1 MRVAV
6 IINPASGS
14 SSHPPLG
21 QRVDLARRVLHAEG
35 VEGDVQVSERPG
47 HARELA
53 SDAVRRGAQIVFAWG
68 GDGTVNEVGSALA
81 FTGTA
86 LGIIPRGSGNGLA
99 RELRLSWRP
108 EEAIRG
114 ALRGRDLQM
123 DAGELGG
130 RLFFNIGGLGFDAH
144 VAGLFNALPQGRR
157 GGRPYVTI
165 TLGQVFSYR
174 PARYRVSLDGA
185 RHDGEFFTIVL
196 ANSCQFGNR
205 IRIAPEAR
213 IDDGFLNAVLVDH
226 RSIPAHFWRARHL
239 LGDPRRAE
247 GVLRQPVRH
256 VVIEGPADT
265 PCQVDGES
273 FTAGPRIEAMVHP
286 GAVRLRIPARCQYV
300 GR

>member
-14 SSHPPLG
+14 SSHPPLDR
-21 QRVDLARRVLHAEG
+21 RVELAGRVLHAEG
-35 VEGDVQVSERPG
+35 VEGEVLISERRG
-47 HARELA
+47 HARALA
-53 SDAVRRGAQIVFAWG
+53 ADAAARGARIVFAWG

-81 FTGTA
+81 FSGTA

-108 EEAIRG
+108 EQALRG
-114 ALRGRDLQM
+114 ALRGRDLEM
-123 DAGELGG
+123 DVGELAG

-144 VAGLFNALPQGRR
+144 VAALFNRLPQGRR
-157 GGRPYVTI
+157 GGAPYVTI
-165 TLGQVFSYR
+165 TLRQVFSYR
-174 PARYRVSLDGA
+174 PARYRVSLDGEPC
-185 RHDGEFFTIVL
+185 DGEYFTIVL

-213 IDDGFLNAVLVDH
+213 VDDGFLDAVLVDH

-247 GVLRQPVRH
+247 GVVRRPVRH

-273 FTAGPRIEAMVHP
+273 FTAGPRIEARVHA
-286 GAVRLRIPARCQYV
+286 GAIRLRMP
-300 GR
+300 